1 MSRSLQLSE
10 IAYLMLKYIADPAN
24 DNQHRIYLLYVIS
37 DALHS
42 G

>member
-1 MSRSLQLSE
+1 MSRSLQLAE
-10 IAYLMLKYIADPAN
+10 IAYLMLKYLADSAN
-24 DNQHRIYLLYVIS
+24 DNQRRLYLLYVIS